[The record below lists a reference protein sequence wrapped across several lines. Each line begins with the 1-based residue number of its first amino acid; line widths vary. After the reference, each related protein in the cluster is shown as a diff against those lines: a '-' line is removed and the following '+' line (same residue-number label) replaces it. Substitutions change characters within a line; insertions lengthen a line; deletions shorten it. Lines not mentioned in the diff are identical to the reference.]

1 MRALESVTD
10 PRKRRGR
17 RFELVV
23 VLALAV
29 LAVCCGAS
37 SFAVVAETV
46 ADLERRLLV
55 GFGLGCRRPPSAA
68 TFRRVL
74 NVVDP
79 GELDEALSVWATGTD
94 PVPEPEPEPEP
105 ATAAEP
111 ATATATEPGTAA
123 ATEPGTAAEPG
134 TATEPGTAA
143 ETGTG
148 TGTGTGARAG
158 SVEVVDLVVALDG
171 KTLKGAR
178 SWGEDGV
185 MRQEAVVEAV
195 EHGTRRVHGLVRVVG
210 GDENAAVLALVGRLA
225 ARRGGSLAGVVV
237 TTDAKHTTRE
247 LTATIIRLG
256 GHYLLPVKGNA
267 PTAYAV
273 LDALAWTKV
282 ENAQVVREKGHG
294 RQETR
299 TIRLVTLAGIDT
311 TLTGVAQAG
320 RVRRSAQRKKTV
332 TTPAAWTHENVY
344 LVTSMTHRHAHAEK
358 VARMVREHW
367 GCEVLHWQRDVVF
380 GEDGHTART
389 GNGPVNLA
397 ILRNTVLTRP
407 DGTGARPG
415 IATLRARARK
425 PERALSVLAS

>member
-79 GELDEALSVWATGTD
+79 GELDEALSVWATD
-94 PVPEPEPEPEP
+94 AEPEPEPEP
-105 ATAAEP
+105 ATEPEPEPAAEP
-111 ATATATEPGTAA
+111 EPATETEPATGTGAEPGTAA
-123 ATEPGTAAEPG
+123 
-134 TATEPGTAA
+134 
-143 ETGTG
+143 
-148 TGTGTGARAG
+148 GAGAG

-210 GDENAAVLALVGRLA
+210 GDENAAVLALVARLA

-256 GHYLLPVKGNA
+256 GDYLLPVKGNA

-273 LDALAWTKV
+273 LDALPWTKV

-320 RVRRSAQRKKTV
+320 RVRRSVQRKKTV

-389 GNGPVNLA
+389 RNGPVNLA

-425 PERALSVLAS
+425 PERALSALAS

>member
-79 GELDEALSVWATGTD
+79 GELDEALSVWATGSD

-105 ATAAEP
+105 GTG
-111 ATATATEPGTAA
+111 TEPEP
-123 ATEPGTAAEPG
+123 EPGTAAEP
-134 TATEPGTAA
+134 EPGTA
-143 ETGTG
+143 
-148 TGTGTGARAG
+148 TGAGAG

-210 GDENAAVLALVGRLA
+210 GDENAAVLALVARLA

-256 GHYLLPVKGNA
+256 GDYLLPVKGNA

-273 LDALAWTKV
+273 LDALPWTKV

-320 RVRRSAQRKKTV
+320 RVRRSVQRKKTV

-425 PERALSVLAS
+425 PERVLSALAS

>member
-105 ATAAEP
+105 ADEPATGAAAGAAAGAEP
-111 ATATATEPGTAA
+111 ATAAGV
-123 ATEPGTAAEPG
+123 G
-134 TATEPGTAA
+134 
-143 ETGTG
+143 
-148 TGTGTGARAG
+148 AG

-210 GDENAAVLALVGRLA
+210 GDENAAVLALVARLA

-256 GHYLLPVKGNA
+256 GDYLLPVKGNA

-273 LDALAWTKV
+273 LDALPWTKV

-299 TIRLVTLAGIDT
+299 TIRLVNLAGIDT

-320 RVRRSAQRKKTV
+320 RVRRSVQRKKTV

-425 PERALSVLAS
+425 PERALSALAS

>member
-1 MRALESVTD
+1 M
-10 PRKRRGR
+10 
-17 RFELVV
+17 
-23 VLALAV
+23 
-29 LAVCCGAS
+29 
-37 SFAVVAETV
+37 
-46 ADLERRLLV
+46 
-55 GFGLGCRRPPSAA
+55 
-68 TFRRVL
+68 
-74 NVVDP
+74 
-79 GELDEALSVWATGTD
+79 
-94 PVPEPEPEPEP
+94 
-105 ATAAEP
+105 
-111 ATATATEPGTAA
+111 
-123 ATEPGTAAEPG
+123 
-134 TATEPGTAA
+134 
-143 ETGTG
+143 
-148 TGTGTGARAG
+148 
-158 SVEVVDLVVALDG
+158 ALDG

-210 GDENAAVLALVGRLA
+210 GDENAAVLALVARLA

-256 GHYLLPVKGNA
+256 GDYLLPVKGNA

-273 LDALAWTKV
+273 LDALPWTKV

-320 RVRRSAQRKKTV
+320 RVQRSVQRKKTV

-358 VARMVREHW
+358 VAQMVREHW

-389 GNGPVNLA
+389 GNGPINLA

-425 PERALSVLAS
+425 PERALSALAS

>member
-105 ATAAEP
+105 GA
-111 ATATATEPGTAA
+111 
-123 ATEPGTAAEPG
+123 EPGTAAEP
-134 TATEPGTAA
+134 EPGTA
-143 ETGTG
+143 
-148 TGTGTGARAG
+148 TGAGAG

-210 GDENAAVLALVGRLA
+210 GDENAAVLALVARLA

-256 GHYLLPVKGNA
+256 GDYLLPVKGNA

-273 LDALAWTKV
+273 LDALPWTKV

-320 RVRRSAQRKKTV
+320 RVRRSVQRKKTV

-425 PERALSVLAS
+425 PERVLSALAS

>member
-17 RFELVV
+17 RFELVM

-94 PVPEPEPEPEP
+94 PVPEPEPEP
-105 ATAAEP
+105 AA
-111 ATATATEPGTAA
+111 AVEPGT
-123 ATEPGTAAEPG
+123 GAEPG
-134 TATEPGTAA
+134 TAGEPGTA
-143 ETGTG
+143 
-148 TGTGTGARAG
+148 TGAGAG

-210 GDENAAVLALVGRLA
+210 GDENAAVLALVARLA

-256 GHYLLPVKGNA
+256 GDYLLPVKGNA

-273 LDALAWTKV
+273 LDALPWTKV

-320 RVRRSAQRKKTV
+320 RVRRSVQRKKTV

-425 PERALSVLAS
+425 PERVLSALAS